1 MSSPA
6 DVLAQGQAALRAGRI
21 HEALAILAGAAA
33 RHPAV
38 ADIHAWLGEAQHALG
53 RFDQAIAAYRAALRL
68 QAGPLLNGRL
78 GIALCQAG
86 RLPEATAAFEAALAL
101 DPSFLDARLN
111 LGMTRFQLGER
122 EVGRRLIHQAL
133 VLKPDHGESWQIRAS
148 VAHAMY
154 EDSATEMATRRAL
167 WMSPGSS
174 AALAL
179 RALVLRRLGKPAET
193 LSLARR
199 AVALDPRQPG
209 MLVIVGVALRDVGKA
224 EAGVGVFRRALAAD
238 PGNQE
243 ARAALVMCLNY
254 VASAAPAELLAEAKK
269 SERWLVPANRPASRR
284 AVRSKER
291 SASAWC
297 RVT

>member
-224 EAGVGVFRRALAAD
+224 EAESVSSGARSPPI
-238 PGNQE
+238 PGT
-243 ARAALVMCLNY
+243 R
-254 VASAAPAELLAEAKK
+254 
-269 SERWLVPANRPASRR
+269 RPAPPSLCASTMLRARRPPSCSPKQRSRSGGSCR
-284 AVRSKER
+284 PTARLRGGPFDPKER